1 MANFDEA
8 YARLNGEQRQ
18 AVDTIAGP
26 VMVVAGPGTG
36 KTEVLT
42 LRIANIL
49 RTTKTPPE
57 RILALTFTESGA
69 VTMRRRLAELVGRDA
84 YRVAI
89 STFHGFANGII
100 SDYPDYFPEIAH
112 GVPVAEIDQVRV
124 MEKVID
130 ELPSDSLRPFGDRYH
145 YLKSILRAVG
155 ELKKQG
161 VSPERFVVLAED
173 ERRHFSEIPDL
184 VNDSGKYE
192 GKMKT
197 KYLPMER
204 RIARNMELALAYA
217 AYEKKMRA
225 ERQYDYDDM
234 IMAVL
239 AALDAN
245 EDMRRI
251 VQDAYDYF
259 LVDEH
264 QDTNN
269 AQNAIIQ
276 KIAGARENPNLFA
289 VGDEK
294 QAIYRFQGAS
304 LENFRYFEK
313 QYPRGVVIALTGNY
327 RSTQAILDAAHVVSP
342 REKRLMARGGREE
355 KCAQFVELSSPDAE
369 CFFVALKIKELIEKK
384 RVKPEEIAVLYRDN
398 RDAEPFVR
406 ALEYGQIPFVV
417 ESDRDALGDEDI
429 RKLILLLHA
438 VEHFGREPELAAILH
453 VDFLNIPP
461 LDAYKLFAFAR
472 RERKSLYDIM
482 RSRVLIEKSGAENI
496 DAAAALSD
504 NLSKW
509 KRDAENSGAAT
520 AFENIVRESGFLASV
535 LRDPAAMEKLAKLHA
550 IFDILKSFIERQKN
564 YTLREFFD
572 YLDLM
577 ERHGVAVKSSPAKGT
592 LGRVRLMT
600 AHRAKGQEFE
610 AVFIVNAVAKK
621 WGDRFHRDEIRL
633 PVSIYK
639 SDSAD
644 SGSDDEEAEDD
655 ADERNVFYVALTRA
669 KRELWITASR
679 IDRDGREQLPTKF
692 VSDLGIDVLARP
704 VTEAFEESFVSH
716 RDLEFA
722 PPPEKKPELHDKEF
736 LNALFE
742 EQGLSPTAL
751 NNYLACP
758 WQYFY
763 RNLIRIPEAPNKN
776 LSFGT
781 AIHAAL
787 RAYFDALDAGEDKG
801 KEYMIMRFEE
811 ALSHEPITEDEYDEA
826 LMKGKK
832 ALAAYYDEHHG
843 TWGASK
849 GKNEVKIDG
858 VETDGVK
865 LNGKL
870 DRIIFGPD
878 PDAVKVF
885 DYKTGH
891 SKTRNELEGGTKN
904 ADGNYKRQLTF
915 YKLLLEKQGIY
926 EMTEGIIDFIEP
938 DVRGKFHREAFDISS
953 GETKVLEAQIGEVA
967 KEIRDLAFWNKIP
980 HDKDC
985 VYCALRKLME

>member
-1 MANFDEA
+1 MANFEAA
-8 YARLNGEQRQ
+8 YARLNDEQRR
-18 AVDTIAGP
+18 AVDMIEGP
-26 VMVVAGPGTG
+26 VMVIAGPGTG

-42 LRIANIL
+42 VRIANIL
-49 RTTKTPPE
+49 RKTKTPPE
-57 RILALTFTESGA
+57 KILALTFTESGA

-84 YRVAI
+84 YRVTI
-89 STFHGFANGII
+89 STFHGFANGIM
-100 SDYPDYFPEIAH
+100 SDYPDYFPEIAY
-112 GVPVAEIDQVRV
+112 GTPVAEIDQVRV

-130 ELPSDSLRPFGDRYH
+130 ELPSDILRPFGDRFH

-161 VSPERFVVLAED
+161 VSPKRFTALAEN
-173 ERRHFSEIPDL
+173 ERQHFLAIPDL
-184 VNDSGKYE
+184 MNDSGKYE

-197 KYLPMER
+197 KYLPIER
-204 RIARNMELALAYA
+204 RIARNGELALAYG
-217 AYEKKMRA
+217 AYEKEMRTKH
-225 ERQYDYDDM
+225 QYDYDDM

-245 EDMRRI
+245 KDMCR
-251 VQDAYDYF
+251 VLQDAYDYF

-269 AQNAIIQ
+269 AQNAIIE

-313 QYPRGVVIALTGNY
+313 QYPHGTVIPLTGNY
-327 RSTQAILDAAHVVSP
+327 RSTQAILDAAEAVSP
-342 REKRLMARGGREE
+342 REEQLKARGGHEE
-355 KCAQFVELSSPDAE
+355 RFAQFVELSSPDAE
-369 CFFVALKIKELIEKK
+369 CFFVASEIKKLIEEKET
-384 RVKPEEIAVLYRDN
+384 KPEDIAVLYRDN

-406 ALEYGQIPFVV
+406 AFEYEHIPFVV

-429 RKLILLLHA
+429 RKLIILLHA
-438 VEHFGREPELAAILH
+438 VELFGYEPELAAALH
-453 VDFLNIPP
+453 VDFLGIPP

-472 RERKSLYDIM
+472 REHKGLYDILN
-482 RSRVLIEKSGAENI
+482 SQALIEKSGVENVH
-496 DAAAALSD
+496 AVTMLFHH
-504 NLSKW
+504 LSKW
-509 KRDAENSGAAT
+509 KRDADNLGAAT
-520 AFENIVRESGFLASV
+520 AFENIVRESEFLAFI
-535 LRDPAAMEKLAKLHA
+535 LRGPAAMEKLAKLHA
-550 IFDILKSFIERQKN
+550 IFDILKSFIERQKS

-577 ERHGVAVKSSPAKGT
+577 ERHGVAVKSGPAKAG
-592 LGRVRLMT
+592 LAGRVRLMT

-610 AVFIVNAVAKK
+610 AVFVVNAVAKK

-633 PVSIYK
+633 PMAVYK
-639 SDSAD
+639 E
-644 SGSDDEEAEDD
+644 GNTEEGDEETNDD

-669 KRELWITASR
+669 KHELWITASR
-679 IDRDGREQLPTKF
+679 TGRDGREQLPTKF

-704 VTEAFEESFVSH
+704 ETKIFEESFAAH

-787 RAYFDALDAGEDKG
+787 RAYFDARDEGEDKG
-801 KEYMIMRFEE
+801 KEYLVRHFENT
-811 ALSHEPITEDEYDEA
+811 LSREPITENEYNEA
-826 LMKGKK
+826 LAKGKK
-832 ALAAYYDEHHG
+832 ALTAYYDEYHE
-843 TWGASK
+843 TWGAEK
-849 GKNEVKIDG
+849 GKNEVRIDG
-858 VETDGVK
+858 VEADGIK
-865 LNGKL
+865 ISGML
-870 DRIIFGPD
+870 DRVIFRSGSD
-878 PDAVKVF
+878 QVIVL

-891 SKTRNELEGGTKN
+891 PKTRNELEGGTKN

-915 YKLLLEKQGIY
+915 YKLLLTKQGTHD
-926 EMTEGIIDFIEP
+926 MMEGVIDFIEP
-938 DVRGKFHREAFDISS
+938 DARGKFHRELFDISS
-953 GETKVLEAQIGEVA
+953 GETKVLEAQIVEVA
-967 KEIRDLAFWNKIP
+967 KEIKDLTFWNNIP
-980 HDKDC
+980 HTKDC
-985 VYCALRKLME
+985 PYCDLRRLMS